1 MTDDAAATARDRKEL
16 YLLVHLPKCAGTTV
30 ETYVRTKFP
39 DAFAWPRRRRAPG
52 RYFSRP
58 YYQFAEN
65 PGLDAQPAVFVI
77 GHFFGESI
85 AAKFPDRHVKRAV
98 LLRDPIG
105 FLLSFYNF
113 RVQRYMETGL
123 KSFPFEMWYKSQA
136 SNPMSD
142 FLLNRYL
149 ELPFGRL
156 RLMPPDERLDILTE
170 TLRTFWHVSSYRDC
184 GALIGKIA
192 AERGVSPD
200 FEAANVTRIKTI
212 TFEDLAPSMR
222 ERIVADNRV
231 DAALFERFAGGNT
244 QPVSLPDDRLA
255 SLRREVQRPIYTLR
269 YRVARSYGI

>member
-1 MTDDAAATARDRKEL
+1 MTDTTTDTKDL
-16 YLLVHLPKCAGTTV
+16 YLLIHLPKCAGTTV
-30 ETYVRTKFP
+30 ETYVRSTFP
-39 DAFAWPRRRRAPG
+39 DAFAWPLRRRAPG

-58 YYQFAEN
+58 YYRMTEN
-65 PGLDAQPAVFVI
+65 PALQTQPAVFVI

-85 AAKFPDRHVKRAV
+85 AAKFPGRQIKRSV
-98 LLRDPIG
+98 LLRDPVG

-113 RVQRYMETGL
+113 RVQRYMEKGM
-123 KSFPFEMWYKSQA
+123 KSFPFEMWYNSQA

-149 ELPFGRL
+149 ELPFSRL

-170 TLRTFWHVSSYRDC
+170 TLRSFWHVSSYREC
-184 GALIGKIA
+184 GSLIAKIA
-192 AERGVSPD
+192 AERNAPAD
-200 FEAANVTRIKTI
+200 FEIANVTRTR
-212 TFEDLAPSMR
+212 TLAFDDLAPSMR

-231 DAALFERFAGGNT
+231 DAALFERFCDGNT

-269 YRVARSYGI
+269 YRVARSYGV